1 MKGSYKSISRKSTI
15 DLLFIALF
23 YLLGIYPKAKPYHQP
38 LSPEMKQEVRKME
51 RYSNQITLIVKE
63 KLETIEDVKKFIT
76 RTEKDIADVTNIRQ
90 RYRNKLR
97 NCTDDKLINEYKNKR
112 DECTSILNNCRNKI
126 KIANQIIED
135 TPKIKEVIKIEKQ
148 TITEQREIEQSKNK
162 NRDRG
167 VR

>member
-1 MKGSYKSISRKSTI
+1 MKQWICRKSTI

-23 YLLGIYPKAKPYHQP
+23 YFLGIYPKDKPYHKP

-51 RYSNQITLIVKE
+51 RYSNQINLIVKE
-63 KLETIEDVKKFIT
+63 KLETIGDVKKFIV

-90 RYRNKLR
+90 KYRNKLR
-97 NCTDDKLINEYKNKR
+97 NCTDEKLINEYKNKR
-112 DECTSILNNCRNKI
+112 DECTSILNNYRNKI

-135 TPKIKEVIKIEKQ
+135 TLKIKEVIKIEKQ
-148 TITEQREIEQSKNK
+148 TIIEQREIEQGKNK
-162 NRDRG
+162 NKNKDRG